1 MTDRKAPTR
10 SDLGWPALEPNIRW
24 KTGNISTSV
33 AGGTPGA
40 GDGELML
47 GHCSP
52 GNESPTDV
60 RVEKVKGTCYLC
72 TEMILQPELVLAWRL
87 FPPSSWS
94 RLLTY

>member
-10 SDLGWPALEPNIRW
+10 SDLGWACAEPNIRW

-47 GHCSP
+47 GRCSP

-60 RVEKVKGTCYLC
+60 RVEKVKGTWYLC
-72 TEMILQPELVLAWRL
+72 TGMVLQPELVLAGRL
-87 FPPSSWS
+87 SIFA
-94 RLLTY
+94 TKHHK